1 VKDASRSLLRVCS
14 RLKKEDQEHV
24 KSAIALAQKA
34 HEGQI
39 RKSDGGP
46 YFIHPLEV
54 AIILAQWGA
63 DADTIIAGLLHD
75 TVEDTSVSLADIKKS
90 FGSAV
95 ASLVEGVTKF
105 TNVHFEDK
113 ELLSGEVETLRRLFE
128 VMRKDIRVIIIK
140 IADRIHNLRTIEGLP
155 QERRI
160 TFAKESLNIYYKIA
174 FHLGM
179 GEACREIT
187 NICIPFV
194 YPEKAKIREK
204 HWKEKKKSVCSAVKA
219 IESLLRKENKK
230 IKALEV
236 RCVQSSQDLPRANKE
251 DESAD
256 RAYYCVII
264 SNTEDGC
271 YSIFKTLHEFYRP
284 VRRKFHDYIASP
296 PESGYRS
303 LHTTIIGPHDK
314 PIQIRIRT
322 KEMDDRNNFGVLRTA
337 FGKEEDIQGFSWLQ
351 RSEDLDRTTRE
362 SSDAFWEALQS
373 DIFKKSMEV
382 TVNGEGVAIPLASTA
397 LDAAYFQLGTKAHK
411 IKHISV
417 NGQEQEFSTVLG
429 ADDVVEV
436 KFTKEAVVQFSWL
449 DLVTTKYAR
458 NHIADAL
465 KEFDRSE
472 RFDLGQKLLQKELDH
487 FQKILVGEISKH
499 QQKLIAEDLQRDTF
513 EDVIVMVG
521 EGVIQPSEITSLMQK
536 KKQKIQEK
544 PYRFRLWLRVSDKHR
559 DDIIPQISTL
569 ARLHNVFIGNINMS
583 PESKHG
589 MISMKLRG
597 ISQNKPSYAD
607 FLSALE
613 RHGWISQ
620 LQTMISI
627 RQKATMVSTF
637 FLAFAVLFIEFFLL
651 AHWKDWLVSLSYVNV
666 LLLQSALILPPLIAN
681 FYVLRILRH
690 YIVALRN
697 DRWFLVLCLLLNA
710 AVCSIITYGSIIV
723 GAYKSLLPLVAVF
736 IFFMLYIG
744 YRFIVTEELFTNVE
758 RASVKPLTKKQWKK
772 LRRKKMAGYSFRLGA
787 VFIWGI
793 QPLYLRYTPANE
805 VDPLIRVFLTG
816 IGVLLITGIF
826 ICIKRLIVHRPRKVT
841 KLPKN
846 ILLLNI
852 VIGYVLFTYFLNA
865 SLQLTTSTNFI
876 LFNNF
881 SPVIALLVGAMLWR
895 SSIPYLKDP
904 QKMMWIF
911 LIFLMGSTGAA
922 LIIYNTIQGQSGG
935 SVRGDILGLM
945 AMAADTLL
953 VVSQIRYM
961 KLFQKVS
968 SLSINLYVF
977 FAHILA
983 MTPLLLWFAFTG
995 NSNIYA
1001 LTIVPVLFGVG
1012 AGVLAGIGQILNYE
1026 TFRRIDGFI
1035 AFLMFNVSIL
1045 ITFIIEVFFLG
1056 QFKPSWILLAGG
1068 GIIIASTILAELI
1081 NSHCEKKGL

>member
-1 VKDASRSLLRVCS
+1 MSTSMQSMFRECAH
-14 RLKKEDQEHV
+14 LKGEDF
-24 KSAIALAQKA
+24 KRIDRAFTLADKA
-34 HEGQI
+34 HEGQK
-39 RKSDGGP
+39 RRDGKP
-46 YFIHPLEV
+46 YIQHPV
-54 AIILAQWGA
+54 AVAKILCCWHA

-75 TVEDTSVSLADIKKS
+75 TVEDTFVSISDIKKS
-90 FGSAV
+90 FGPAV

-105 TNVHFEDK
+105 TNVYFEDK
-113 ELLSGEVETLRRLFE
+113 ELLSEEVETLRRLFE

-140 IADRIHNLRTIEGLP
+140 IADRLHNLRTIEGLSE
-155 QERRI
+155 ERQI

-179 GEACREIT
+179 GDVCREIT

-204 HWKEKKKSVCSAVKA
+204 HWAEQKKSVCSAVEK
-219 IESLLRKENKK
+219 IDKLLHKENKK
-230 IKALEV
+230 HKILDVK
-236 RCVQSSQDLPRANKE
+236 CVKSSQDLPRANKE

-264 SNTEDGC
+264 TNTEDSC
-271 YSIFKTLHEFYRP
+271 YGVFKMLHEFFRP

-322 KEMDDRNNFGVLRTA
+322 KKMDDINNFGVLRNS
-337 FGKEEDIQGFSWLQ
+337 FGKNEDAQVFSWLR

-362 SSDAFWEALQS
+362 NSDAFWEALQS
-373 DIFKKSMEV
+373 DIFQKSMQV
-382 TVNGEGVAIPLASTA
+382 TVNGEGISIPYESTA
-397 LDAAYFQLGTKAHK
+397 LDAAYFQLGAKGHK
-411 IKHISV
+411 IKQISV
-417 NGQEQEFSTVLG
+417 NGQYKDLSTTLN

-436 KFTKEAVVQFSWL
+436 TFSKESAVQFSWL

-458 NHIADAL
+458 NHISDAL

-472 RFDLGQKLLQKELDH
+472 RFDLGQHLLQKELDH

-499 QQKLIAEDLQRDTF
+499 QQKVIAEYFQRDTF
-513 EDVIVMVG
+513 EDVIIMIG
-521 EGVIQPSEITSLMQK
+521 EGVIQPNEITSLLQK
-536 KKQKIQEK
+536 KEKKQEK
-544 PYRFRLWLRVSDKHR
+544 VYRFRLWVSASDKHR
-559 DDIIPQISTL
+559 DEIIPQISTL
-569 ARLHNVFIGNINMS
+569 GRLHNVLIESINIG

-589 MISMKLRG
+589 MMPLRLRG
-597 ISQNKPSYAD
+597 KSKNKASYAD

-613 RHGWISQ
+613 RHGWISK

-627 RQKATMVSTF
+627 RQKATMMMTF
-637 FLAFAVLFIEFFLL
+637 TMAFAVLVLEFFLL
-651 AHWKDWLVSLSYVNV
+651 SHWKEWLVSLSYFHV
-666 LLLQSALILPPLIAN
+666 LLLQAIIILPPLIAN

-690 YIVALRN
+690 YVVALRN
-697 DRWFLVLCLLLNA
+697 DRWFLLLCILLNA
-710 AVCSIITYGSIIV
+710 AVCSLMTYGSIIV
-723 GAYKSLLPLVAVF
+723 GAYKSILPLMAVF

-744 YRFIVTEELFTNVE
+744 YRFIITEQLFAKLD
-758 RASVKPLTKKQWKK
+758 RSSVKPLTKRQWQK
-772 LRRKKMAGYSFRLGA
+772 LRRKKVVGYSFRLGA

-816 IGVLLITGIF
+816 IGVLFITGIF
-826 ICIKRLIVHRPRKVT
+826 IIIRKCISKKSTRSA

-846 ILLLNI
+846 VLLFNI
-852 VIGYVLFTYFLNA
+852 VIGYMLFTYFLNA
-865 SLQLTTSTNFI
+865 SLQFTTSTNFI

-895 SSIPYLKDP
+895 SSIPYLRDP
-904 QKMMWIF
+904 HKIMWIF
-911 LIFLMGSTGAA
+911 LIFLLGSTGAA
-922 LIIYNTIQGQSGG
+922 LIIFNTIQGQSGG
-935 SVRGDILGLM
+935 SVRGDILGLI

-961 KLFQKVS
+961 KLFQNVS

-983 MTPLLLWFAFTG
+983 LAPLLVWFAITE
-995 NSNIYA
+995 NPKIIA
-1001 LTIVPVLFGVG
+1001 LTVVPVLFGVG

-1045 ITFIIEVFFLG
+1045 ITFVIEVFFLG
-1056 QFKPSWILLAGG
+1056 QFKPSWILVAGG